1 MLCLPPQIGT
11 HGTFFLVFFIYEIE
25 IASLLI
31 TKKIKRLIDYHL
43 QSYRMLLYRLQV
55 SDLKDN
61 LIKS

>member
-1 MLCLPPQIGT
+1 MKHL
-11 HGTFFLVFFIYEIE
+11 FWYFFIYEIE
-25 IASLLI
+25 IVSLLI
-31 TKKIKRLIDYHL
+31 TKKIESLIDYHL